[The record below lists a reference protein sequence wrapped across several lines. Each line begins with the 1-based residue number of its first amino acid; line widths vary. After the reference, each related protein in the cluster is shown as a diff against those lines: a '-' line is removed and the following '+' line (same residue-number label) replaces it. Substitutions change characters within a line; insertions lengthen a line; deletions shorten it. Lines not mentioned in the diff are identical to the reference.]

1 VCFYIPKKENIKK
14 RQFTKRTLYSVV
26 GLGIVFFSGNKFQT
40 TPPPLVPGSQSLHP
54 YKSIP
59 VARIDLWQPLLEF
72 YLFSTAPQCFT
83 AVSGV
88 QLTWYWFLLGLLL
101 LLASPLMV

>member
-1 VCFYIPKKENIKK
+1 MLKLLTREVCFYIPKKEQTKK
-14 RQFTKRTLYSVV
+14 DNLQSDALFPVV

-72 YLFSTAPQCFT
+72 YLFSTASTCFT
-83 AVSGV
+83 AVLVS
-88 QLTWYWFLLGLLL
+88 
-101 LLASPLMV
+101 S

>member
-1 VCFYIPKKENIKK
+1 VFLHPE
-14 RQFTKRTLYSVV
+14 KRTKQKKTNYIANALFPVV

-59 VARIDLWQPLLEF
+59 VARIDL
-72 YLFSTAPQCFT
+72 
-83 AVSGV
+83 
-88 QLTWYWFLLGLLL
+88 
-101 LLASPLMV
+101 